1 MTSETLLIEL
11 VTEELPPF
19 SQKELGESFGKNI
32 YDGLTQNQLIAN
44 STYEI
49 FSTPRRLGVKITN
62 VLGAGLAEKKLFKL
76 MPVKIGLDNNG
87 NAQEILIKKLEAIG
101 ESALSVSKIF
111 VQENDLYIEKN
122 IIGKKLDEIIESLIN
137 DSIKKLPIKKIMS
150 YQLNDGWTTVQFV
163 RPVKNLLVMH
173 GISHIDL
180 TILGT
185 KSSKFTMGH
194 RFESEKKLIGLNHA
208 DEYEEKLLKEGH
220 VIANFQTRKMAIH
233 NAIIK
238 SSASINKNISSIDDH
253 SLLDEVTSLVEMPN
267 VLIGQFE
274 SKYLKVPQEC
284 LILTMKSN
292 QKYFPILDKN
302 DELTNHFFII
312 SNLSPKNP
320 KIIIEGNEKVIRP
333 RLADA
338 EFFYN
343 QDKKTGLIEMSNK
356 LGKIIYHNKLGSQ
369 KDRAE
374 RVAVIH
380 RYIYNELSLS
390 DFNDFERLALLAK
403 ADLVSLMVGEF
414 PELQGIMG
422 RYYAINMN
430 EDRLIADAIEDHYKP
445 KFSGDTLPRSNL
457 GVTFALADKF
467 ETLISLFSIDE
478 KPTGDK
484 DPFALRR
491 HAIGI
496 IRLLTENNLQ
506 LNLYKLL
513 EKFMPNKDSN
523 KIIELKSFIDDRLI
537 NFLKEKDYLSEEIES
552 VLIKS
557 PSSFYDLILKIDA
570 IRVFSKLKESQD
582 LAAANKRV
590 SNILKKYDPA
600 NFKKVNPSLFKDSQE
615 TDLFDLLNKVIPII
629 QNHLNKND
637 YIAALKALVV
647 LKSPIDNFFDKVMV
661 NSEEI
666 DVKNNRHNL
675 LITLHETLNTVADI
689 SRILAQ

>member
-1 MTSETLLIEL
+1 
-11 VTEELPPF
+11 
-19 SQKELGESFGKNI
+19 
-32 YDGLTQNQLIAN
+32 
-44 STYEI
+44 
-49 FSTPRRLGVKITN
+49 
-62 VLGAGLAEKKLFKL
+62 
-76 MPVKIGLDNNG
+76 
-87 NAQEILIKKLEAIG
+87 
-101 ESALSVSKIF
+101 
-111 VQENDLYIEKN
+111 
-122 IIGKKLDEIIESLIN
+122 
-137 DSIKKLPIKKIMS
+137 
-150 YQLNDGWTTVQFV
+150 
-163 RPVKNLLVMH
+163 
-173 GISHIDL
+173 
-180 TILGT
+180 
-185 KSSKFTMGH
+185 
-194 RFESEKKLIGLNHA
+194 
-208 DEYEEKLLKEGH
+208 
-220 VIANFQTRKMAIH
+220 
-233 NAIIK
+233 
-238 SSASINKNISSIDDH
+238 
-253 SLLDEVTSLVEMPN
+253 
-267 VLIGQFE
+267 
-274 SKYLKVPQEC
+274 
-284 LILTMKSN
+284 
-292 QKYFPILDKN
+292 
-302 DELTNHFFII
+302 
-312 SNLSPKNP
+312 
-320 KIIIEGNEKVIRP
+320 
-333 RLADA
+333 
-338 EFFYN
+338 
-343 QDKKTGLIEMSNK
+343 
-356 LGKIIYHNKLGSQ
+356 
-369 KDRAE
+369 
-374 RVAVIH
+374 
-380 RYIYNELSLS
+380 
-390 DFNDFERLALLAK
+390 
-403 ADLVSLMVGEF
+403 MVGEF

-615 TDLFDLLNKVIPII
+615 TDLFDSLNKVIPII

-647 LKSPIDNFFDKVMV
+647 LKSPIDNFFDKVIV